1 MRWTLPRADD
11 ACMTSLL
18 ITNARIHDGSGGNP
32 LKGSVA
38 IVDGRIA
45 RIGSGGPTE
54 VPAGVKVID
63 AGGKALIPGLIDCHV
78 HLNFD
83 GLVDFAGD
91 AASLTMDEARARC
104 VRNAMRHLEAGITT
118 VRDLGGLG
126 ETTIEAARDRASG
139 RIKGARIL
147 TAISVLTAPGGHAHF
162 IGREIASEEEM
173 RKSVRE
179 LCEMG
184 ARAIKL
190 VATGGVL
197 TPGIGAT
204 QAAFPVETL
213 QAAVEEAHAAGV
225 RVAAHAIGREGIEF
239 AARAGVDSIEHC
251 CQLSEAATADM
262 LSNPTWM
269 VATLSA
275 PHQISCGGEGIP
287 DYAKAKSDEVRL
299 QGREAFAR
307 AVHAGVRIAAGT
319 DAGTPFNAHG
329 ELWRELELM
338 AECEMPLPRVLQ
350 AATREAAMLLGLGDL
365 GTLEA
370 GKIADAVLLDGD
382 PHSSI
387 DAYRSVVAVIQD
399 GELVVDN
406 R

>member
-1 MRWTLPRADD
+1 MALI
-11 ACMTSLL
+11 
-18 ITNARIHDGSGGNP
+18 ITNARIYDGRGGDP
-32 LKGSVA
+32 IDVGSIVA
-38 IVDGRIA
+38 MDGRIA
-45 RIGSGGPTE
+45 ALGPGAPTD
-54 VPAGVKVID
+54 VPKDIQVID
-63 AGGKALIPGLIDCHV
+63 AGGRSLIPGLIDTHV

-91 AASLTMDEARARC
+91 AASLTLEEARARN
-104 VRNAMRHLEAGITT
+104 VRNAQRHLENGITT

-126 ETTIEAARDRASG
+126 ETVIETARERASG
-139 RIKGARIL
+139 VIGGARIL

-162 IGREIASEEEM
+162 IGREIGSADEM
-173 RKSVRE
+173 RKSVHE

-204 QAAFPVETL
+204 QAAFPLETL

-225 RVAAHAIGREGIEF
+225 RVAAHAIGQEGIEF

-251 CQLSEAATADM
+251 CQLSDAAVTDM

-287 DYAKAKSDEVRL
+287 EYAREKSDAVR
-299 QGREAFAR
+299 QDGRASFAR

-319 DAGTPFNAHG
+319 DAGTPYNAHG
-329 ELWRELELM
+329 ELWRELALM

-365 GTLEA
+365 GTLEV

-382 PHSSI
+382 PHVSV
-387 DAYRSVVAVIQD
+387 DAYRSVVAVVQD
-399 GELVVDN
+399 GTLVVD
-406 R
+406 RR